1 MIMSSMIEWCFLSGD
16 TATKLGGRSE
26 CDKCSLKF
34 HASSSAV
41 ASSQG
46 RPSDRLKL

>member
-1 MIMSSMIEWCFLSGD
+1 MSSMNEWCFLSGN

-34 HASSSAV
+34 HTSSSAV
-41 ASSQG
+41 ASVTQG
-46 RPSDRLKL
+46 RPSARLKL